1 MRKPYLNLKKKLH
14 SRSGETIAETLVTMI
29 ILSVAVLM
37 LAGAVVTAARV
48 NKQADNADT
57 SFQTGNAI
65 SFTYMYLNYQ
75 FLIHLFFSSIFSSL
89 EIPAIVFIHSSFVLY
104 DQFKTSD
111 VNFMISILFSLLHN
125 ST

>member
-29 ILSVAVLM
+29 ILSLAVMM

-65 SFTYMYLNYQ
+65 STGSAKVDISEENMAGGTGSAVAELPVTLYQ
-75 FLIHLFFSSIFSSL
+75 SG
-89 EIPAIVFIHSSFVLY
+89 E
-104 DQFKTSD
+104 
-111 VNFMISILFSLLHN
+111 NN
-125 ST
+125 SGKHYIYYKAK